1 MLDSGSTLRIV
12 IPGPPCAQ
20 GRGRAYYNRHLGRA
34 MVVDPV
40 KSRSW
45 KGAAQVHYQEALAR
59 AGASAPLIP
68 EGPVALDVV
77 AVFTCPKSAP
87 KRLSGSRR
95 PKASRPDPDNLA
107 KACLD
112 AANGLLFTDD
122 AQVAQ
127 LRVWKLIGYAGE
139 APYVEVTVR
148 RLDETPARVRETKP
162 PAGET
167 KGLFEETQNCR

>member
-1 MLDSGSTLRIV
+1 MTLSIR
-12 IPGPPCAQ
+12 IPGDPVAQ

-34 MVVDPV
+34 MVVDPA

-45 KGAAQVHYQEALAR
+45 KGAAQVHYQEAMAR
-59 AGASAPLIP
+59 AGATPPLLP

-95 PKASRPDPDNLA
+95 PKSGRPDPDNIA
-107 KACLD
+107 KAAMD
-112 AANGLLFTDD
+112 AANGILWGDD

-127 LRVWKLIGYAGE
+127 LRVWKLIGAAGE
-139 APYVEVTVR
+139 APFVEVTVR
-148 RLDETPARVRETKP
+148 AMAETIEGQRETKP

-167 KGLFEETQNCR
+167 RGLFEETRP